1 MTDANV
7 AGSKQQKQPI
17 SKSKCVEK
25 LSALLPAASNKD
37 VDNDLIENLFREIK
51 TSKKK
56 RQLSVDHINS
66 SEQQSRKKTVIK
78 SSQAVSKGE
87 QSKSSGT
94 AAAAAGESYGLIKSE
109 YGDNFIVSPEAPLER
124 IDAESGLPVY
134 KAHLL
139 RVGEGGGTSL
149 CPFDC
154 DCCF

>member
-1 MTDANV
+1 MD
-7 AGSKQQKQPI
+7 Q
-17 SKSKCVEK
+17 
-25 LSALLPAASNKD
+25 
-37 VDNDLIENLFREIK
+37 
-51 TSKKK
+51 
-56 RQLSVDHINS
+56 INS

-78 SSQAVSKGE
+78 SSQTVSNGE

-94 AAAAAGESYGLIKSE
+94 AAVGESYGLIKSE
-109 YGDNFIVSPEAPLER
+109 YGDNFIMSPEAPLER

>member
-1 MTDANV
+1 MTDVNV
-7 AGSKQQKQPI
+7 AGSKQQKQP
-17 SKSKCVEK
+17 SKCAEQF
-25 LSALLPAASNKD
+25 SALLPAVSKKD

-56 RQLSVDHINS
+56 RQLSMDQINS
-66 SEQQSRKKTVIK
+66 SEQQSRKKAVIK
-78 SSQAVSKGE
+78 SSQTVSNGE

-94 AAAAAGESYGLIKSE
+94 AAAGESYGLIKSE

-124 IDAESGLPVY
+124 IDTESGLPVY

>member
-7 AGSKQQKQPI
+7 AGSKQQ
-17 SKSKCVEK
+17 KCVEK

-56 RQLSVDHINS
+56 RQLSVDQINS

-78 SSQAVSKGE
+78 SSQAISKGE

-94 AAAAAGESYGLIKSE
+94 AAAGESYGLIKSE